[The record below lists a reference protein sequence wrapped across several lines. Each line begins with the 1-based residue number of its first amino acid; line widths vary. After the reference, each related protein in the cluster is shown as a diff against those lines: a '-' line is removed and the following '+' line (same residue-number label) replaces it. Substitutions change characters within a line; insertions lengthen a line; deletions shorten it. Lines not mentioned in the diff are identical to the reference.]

1 MSTPEGSRS
10 DIPDEAR
17 ALLGAPVHA
26 VLTTI
31 NPDGGPQTS
40 VVWSTMDGGDVLF
53 STIRGRRKCRNLER
67 DPRVSLLAY
76 HPDDPYS
83 YVEIRGSVTLDETGG
98 DELIDRLSRAYTGNA
113 WTARGDE
120 TRVVVRITPRKVIF
134 RQAPQRTVKD

>member
-1 MSTPEGSRS
+1 MSTSEIPEG
-10 DIPDEAR
+10 AR
-17 ALLGAPVHA
+17 KLLGAPVHL
-26 VLTTI
+26 VITTI
-31 NPDGGPQTS
+31 NPDGGPQSS
-40 VVWSTMDGGDVLF
+40 VVWSTLDGDDVLV

-83 YVEIRGSVTLDETGG
+83 YVEIRGSVTLEETGG
-98 DELIDRLSRAYTGNA
+98 DELIDTLSRAYTGNP

-134 RQAPQRTVKD
+134 RQAPQRTAKD